1 MRVLPYLTVFIK
13 LFTSTDISKIILY
26 RGYFFLL
33 CDCCPLGPYFQNG
46 ADHWREI
53 GMSLNCRVS
62 EGFSVP
68 ATQAKVISEATWFPK
83 WRWLATADLKIYP
96 IQFFTS
102 GMGLLPCKNPNVYLG
117 PVSFFFF
124 FFTLLHNHRQYFS
137 SLPQNWILVGTLS
150 PLSLL
155 SCDSVP
161 HGLCLSP
168 LTTELGLSSP
178 AACSAWLKKPS
189 WKLLKGSR
197 RGWPEEAYS

>member
-124 FFTLLHNHRQYFS
+124 LTLSAQLWQCASWTLLVPPYDWTRAQLTS
-137 SLPQNWILVGTLS
+137 SM
-150 PLSLL
+150 
-155 SCDSVP
+155 
-161 HGLCLSP
+161 LCM
-168 LTTELGLSSP
+168 
-178 AACSAWLKKPS
+178 AKKAVLKTA
-189 WKLLKGSR
+189 KGQ
-197 RGWPEEAYS
+197 

>member
-1 MRVLPYLTVFIK
+1 
-13 LFTSTDISKIILY
+13 
-26 RGYFFLL
+26 
-33 CDCCPLGPYFQNG
+33 
-46 ADHWREI
+46 
-53 GMSLNCRVS
+53 MSLNCRVS

-83 WRWLATADLKIYP
+83 WRWLATADLKMYP

-117 PVSFFFF
+117 PVSFPFFF

-150 PLSLL
+150 PLNLL

-197 RGWPEEAYS
+197 RGWPEEAL

>member
-124 FFTLLHNHRQYFS
+124 FHIAPQPQAIFQFSATELNPGRHIVTSESAQLWQCASWTLLVPPYDWTRAQLTS
-137 SLPQNWILVGTLS
+137 SM
-150 PLSLL
+150 
-155 SCDSVP
+155 
-161 HGLCLSP
+161 LCM
-168 LTTELGLSSP
+168 
-178 AACSAWLKKPS
+178 AKKAVLKTA
-189 WKLLKGSR
+189 KGQ
-197 RGWPEEAYS
+197 